1 MTRKQQIKKGGNSS
15 SATVGGGGINSADNT
30 HVSFRYEYFIIAG
43 LCLAA
48 AIRVFVFSAAF
59 PFFNNVDEQSH
70 FDMVMKYS
78 KLHLPAAPMEKYD
91 SQSVDIIA
99 RCASPEYFDVD
110 IDKSPE
116 AIAETV
122 AYLKGR
128 DNRETWVWPS
138 YYLLAGQW
146 CRFGELLGKTGI
158 ELLYWIRFFNVFL
171 AAGFVWVSW
180 LFCRRFF
187 NDNFQKRIAIPL
199 IAAFFPQDIFYAITG
214 DVLSPSI
221 LGAAFLMLIEIHLD
235 ELESRHGWV
244 YHLFAGLVTAGA
256 FLTKPSNVA
265 IVLLAAILVVIRVI
279 RAIRHKR
286 FNKCLPSEAV
296 FICAAVIPVAMW
308 LGRNYILFGDPVGS
322 AALVKYQTL
331 TVKPLSEVF
340 NHPIFTPSGFIF
352 FISELTKTFWRGEF
366 IWRLK
371 IIASP
376 FMDQFYLISSALL
389 IFVSIFNLARVN
401 TSSNKPGRFA
411 RKAALFV
418 LVASILFLIFLSMR
432 YDFGICF
439 NPSREKPYFTSGR
452 LIAGTILPFLLLYV
466 DGLYRILSRLRLSS
480 ILLPVVGV
488 IAAAITISEI
498 VITWPV
504 FASPYNWFHLK

>member
-30 HVSFRYEYFIIAG
+30 HVSFRYEYFVIAG

-91 SQSVDIIA
+91 SQSVDIII
-99 RCASPEYFDVD
+99 RSMSPDYFDVD
-110 IDKSPE
+110 VDRSPG
-116 AIAETV
+116 AIAEYV

-128 DNRETWVWPS
+128 DNFETWAWPV
-138 YYLLAGQW
+138 YFLLAGQW

-214 DVLSPSI
+214 DVLSPVI
-221 LGAAFLMLIEIHLD
+221 FGAAFFML
-235 ELESRHGWV
+235 LEVYFSEKSWK
-244 YHLFAGLVTAGA
+244 YHLSAGVVVAAT
-256 FLTKPSNVA
+256 FLTKASNIAIIPFAVFVILVKVMQVARQKSLRQHIVSYAVLIVA
-265 IVLLAAILVVIRVI
+265 IS
-279 RAIRHKR
+279 
-286 FNKCLPSEAV
+286 LPII
-296 FICAAVIPVAMW
+296 FWI
-308 LGRNYILFGDPVGS
+308 GRNYILFGDATG
-322 AALVKYQTL
+322 AAASIKRRFWTL
-331 TVKPLSEVF
+331 KPYSEIF
-340 NHPIFTPSGFIF
+340 NHPIFTPSGFIY

-366 IWRLK
+366 IWHTR
-371 IIASP
+371 IIASA
-376 FMDQFYLISSALL
+376 FMDNFYVI
-389 IFVSIFNLARVN
+389 
-401 TSSNKPGRFA
+401 TSVF
-411 RKAALFV
+411 
-418 LVASILFLIFLSMR
+418 FLIALILGKAVPDRPCRTIMAGSLFIVIFSVAFLVFMSMR
-432 YDFGICF
+432 YDFGVCIY
-439 NPSREKPYFTSGR
+439 PSRDKPYFTSGR
-452 LIAGTILPFLLLYV
+452 LIAGAVLPFLFLYV
-466 DGLYRILSRLRLSS
+466 EGLRRILFKLRLDSA
-480 ILLPVVGV
+480 LLFAVGIIV
-488 IAAAITISEI
+488 SAITISEI
-498 VITWPV
+498 VLSWSV